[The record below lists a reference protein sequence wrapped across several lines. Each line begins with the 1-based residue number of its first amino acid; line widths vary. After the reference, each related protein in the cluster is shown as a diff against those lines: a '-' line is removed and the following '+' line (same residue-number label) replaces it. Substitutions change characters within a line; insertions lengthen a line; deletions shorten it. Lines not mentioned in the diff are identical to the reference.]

1 MSSAN
6 NLLFEDI
13 PDVKLLMGIT
23 NNNRRKMEPWNTS
36 MFTLPKWN
44 PTNLLV
50 QVLDFYYLEQQA
62 KRHKFLKMPY
72 FYNLNVRCSSKGN
85 SYAFDIS
92 KNIIQTSISKV
103 RNTWTGKF

>member
-1 MSSAN
+1 
-6 NLLFEDI
+6 
-13 PDVKLLMGIT
+13 
-23 NNNRRKMEPWNTS
+23 MESWNTS

-44 PTNLLV
+44 LTILQV

-72 FYNLNVRCSSKGN
+72 FYNLNMRHSSKGN
-85 SYAFDIS
+85 LYAFYIS
-92 KNIIQTSISKV
+92 KNIIQTSIWKI

>member
-1 MSSAN
+1 MSSGN

-13 PDVKLLMGIT
+13 PNVKLLMDIT

-36 MFTLPKWN
+36 IFTLPKWN
-44 PTNLLV
+44 PTILQV

-72 FYNLNVRCSSKGN
+72 FYNLNMRRSSKGN
-85 SYAFDIS
+85 SYAFDIF

-103 RNTWTGKF
+103 RNT